1 MNAIKT
7 IEQYVYG
14 AENSFQSVLVDRSLN
29 FEREAGFAIQILT
42 SGDYIAKL
50 AAGDRQ
56 SVVNAVTNIAAIGI
70 SLNPAKKQA
79 YLVPRKGKICLDIS
93 YMGLIDLAIDS
104 GSIMWAQAALVHAN
118 DAFTLNGFDK
128 PPTHSFNPFSKE
140 RGEMVGAYVVV
151 KMHSGDYLTEC
162 MSREEIDAIKNRSES
177 VKAGK
182 TSPWDTDYG
191 EMAKKGLALD
201 TPIPTPSGWV
211 TMGDLQVGDSV
222 FDKDG
227 ATVSVKAVS
236 EIKHL
241 RCFKVKFYGGEEI
254 VCDDEHRWLARAG
267 GAHAHRK
274 EYEVMTINQMF
285 EAKNKGLSVTVPM
298 QGALETP
305 EADLPVD
312 PYLLGYWLG
321 DGSTGRAQITCGGV
335 DVDSLKSQ
343 IERAGYGLGTVTKD
357 QRNAGTFCVGV
368 TDGFVIGLRGLG
380 VLDDKHVPS
389 AYLRGSVAQRK
400 QLLAGLL
407 DSDGH
412 LDKAR
417 GRVHFYNKNKRLA
430 DAVFELA
437 ASLGESPTS
446 EVKEVRGFG
455 VETTTHFIQWQ
466 PSFNPCINPRKAA
479 NYRERKIAKY
489 RAIESIEIVPTV
501 PTRCIAVT
509 GPSETFL
516 AGLSM
521 VPTHNTVV
529 KRAYKYWPKSD
540 RLDQAIHHLN
550 TDGGEGLATLA
561 KPAAVDPAP
570 IIEGARATKTI
581 DELNAYWA
589 EHNGKLANDLAA
601 HDALKKACQAHKK
614 RLAAEAAKN
623 EATDVEVKD
632 AVATA

>member
-1 MNAIKT
+1 MNAIAT
-7 IEQYVYG
+7 IEQFVYG
-14 AENSFQSVLVDRSLN
+14 AESSFQSVLVDRSIN

-191 EMAKKGLALD
+191 EMAKK
-201 TPIPTPSGWV
+201 
-211 TMGDLQVGDSV
+211 
-222 FDKDG
+222 
-227 ATVSVKAVS
+227 
-236 EIKHL
+236 
-241 RCFKVKFYGGEEI
+241 
-254 VCDDEHRWLARAG
+254 
-267 GAHAHRK
+267 
-274 EYEVMTINQMF
+274 
-285 EAKNKGLSVTVPM
+285 
-298 QGALETP
+298 
-305 EADLPVD
+305 
-312 PYLLGYWLG
+312 
-321 DGSTGRAQITCGGV
+321 
-335 DVDSLKSQ
+335 
-343 IERAGYGLGTVTKD
+343 
-357 QRNAGTFCVGV
+357 
-368 TDGFVIGLRGLG
+368 
-380 VLDDKHVPS
+380 
-389 AYLRGSVAQRK
+389 
-400 QLLAGLL
+400 
-407 DSDGH
+407 
-412 LDKAR
+412 
-417 GRVHFYNKNKRLA
+417 
-430 DAVFELA
+430 
-437 ASLGESPTS
+437 
-446 EVKEVRGFG
+446 
-455 VETTTHFIQWQ
+455 
-466 PSFNPCINPRKAA
+466 
-479 NYRERKIAKY
+479 
-489 RAIESIEIVPTV
+489 
-501 PTRCIAVT
+501 
-509 GPSETFL
+509 
-516 AGLSM
+516 
-521 VPTHNTVV
+521 TVV

-561 KPAAVDPAP
+561 KPVAVDPTP
-570 IIEGARATKTI
+570 IIEGARATKTM

-623 EATDVEVKD
+623 DATDVEVKD
-632 AVATA
+632 AVAES